1 MLVSSK
7 MKESAYM
14 SYIQE
19 TKRVCSKEVKH
30 LPFTGVS
37 QRNKEKKKLDKAL
50 QVLFFTAKSHLPEI
64 SSVIMS
70 VDYSQFDLSFCI
82 YVLNM

>member
-1 MLVSSK
+1 

-19 TKRVCSKEVKH
+19 TKGVCSKEVKH

-37 QRNKEKKKLDKAL
+37 QRNKEKKTG
-50 QVLFFTAKSHLPEI
+50 Q
-64 SSVIMS
+64 
-70 VDYSQFDLSFCI
+70 SFASLI
-82 YVLNM
+82 F

>member
-19 TKRVCSKEVKH
+19 TKGVCSKEVKH

-37 QRNKEKKKLDKAL
+37 QRNKEKKLDKAL
-50 QVLFFTAKSHLPEI
+50 QVLFFSTKSHLPEI

-82 YVLNM
+82 YVLNI

>member
-19 TKRVCSKEVKH
+19 TKGACSKEVKH

-37 QRNKEKKKLDKAL
+37 QRNKEKKTG
-50 QVLFFTAKSHLPEI
+50 Q
-64 SSVIMS
+64 
-70 VDYSQFDLSFCI
+70 SFASLI
-82 YVLNM
+82 F